1 MTKKHSLS
9 AFLLLLLCSVIVGQA
24 SAQGQVTVGVSQ
36 GNTFKYDVKYYWDS
50 TNSSATV
57 PADWIHAN
65 TTEWYQAT
73 ISSVTG
79 TTVSIKTV
87 QHFLDGNETLKDDL
101 VDVSIGVGGSVLVYA
116 TNLKAGDSLYPSTFL
131 PWIIN
136 ETISRSYSSG
146 VRETNHIQ
154 VRMTD
159 LEDYVYRSTSLYFDR
174 QTGVLVD
181 AYFEDVLAATPDQTF
196 SRTVKITESN
206 VWTVSGT
213 PTDGNG
219 NGGGTQTSGLPLEW
233 IIGIVVVVV
242 VVVAT
247 ASLLLMRQRKKR
259 KRYYR
264 R

>member
-1 MTKKHSLS
+1 M
-9 AFLLLLLCSVIVGQA
+9 I
-24 SAQGQVTVGVSQ
+24 
-36 GNTFKYDVKYYWDS
+36 
-50 TNSSATV
+50 
-57 PADWIHAN
+57 
-65 TTEWYQAT
+65 
-73 ISSVTG
+73 
-79 TTVSIKTV
+79 
-87 QHFLDGNETLKDDL
+87 
-101 VDVSIGVGGSVLVYA
+101 
-116 TNLKAGDSLYPSTFL
+116 
-131 PWIIN
+131 
-136 ETISRSYSSG
+136 
-146 VRETNHIQ
+146 
-154 VRMTD
+154 D

-219 NGGGTQTSGLPLEW
+219 DGGGTQTSGLPLEW

-242 VVVAT
+242 VVVVAA